1 MEGLW
6 TLNYTLGFP
15 KLSFSVFAYYSN
27 FGGSSVVCD
36 FTSLKDH
43 GRVVDIFTIF
53 SAFHLSGQSENFL
66 ALYMPDWKSGS
77 LCSLFNNN

>member
-15 KLSFSVFAYYSN
+15 KLSFSTFVYFSN

-36 FTSLKDH
+36 FTSLKDQ
-43 GRVVDIFTIF
+43 GRVVDFFTIF
-53 SAFHLSGQSENFL
+53 SAFYLSGQSDNFL
-66 ALYMPDWKSGS
+66 ALYMPD
-77 LCSLFNNN
+77 